1 MVEDSVKSRYLLK
14 DYVFGEK
21 KIIKIEEA
29 EYEIQLF
36 EGDHSGEYVVSEM
49 RDGKVDGR
57 CQLFDHGVLSLAWI
71 MKDGKRVGGVTEFE
85 DGKVLHR
92 RNWSSIVSGEER
104 RLVENLRDGLFLS
117 ITTKSEVDGSDIE
130 IYRGDFDVDMNRNGY
145 GLEYDRKSGKEKI
158 EGFWENDKLVR
169 VIREFDTTKGKMI
182 EYVENDNVEIWSR
195 VPVYIGGYCLK
206 DGSFVRNG
214 VGCLIDEL
222 SGAAVRQSEWKQ
234 GIEKNGVDLYEGWF
248 AKGMKESIRS
258 VLSNKKPE
266 DMSCKPEV
274 NTSIPKEND
283 VSGFEKLNAV
293 TPEKLYAL
301 TPEMLYALTPEM
313 LYALTPEKLNAVTPE
328 KLNDVTPEKLNAVT
342 PEKLNAV
349 TPEKLNAVT
358 PEKQGITTSEKN
370 VESPANEDLPDQDL
384 EIQNMIVTSN
394 SYNTMSNLDFNKYHN
409 LSSIEIGDNCF
420 ASITTFK
427 IDGLSQLKR
436 LKIGWNSFNKTNNR
450 DERDESK
457 SFYILNCESLESID
471 IGELSFSDFG
481 GQFELKNLPALQSIK
496 IGQVG
501 SASYNFSFSSCVI
514 HGNKYEK

>member
-293 TPEKLYAL
+293 TPEKL
-301 TPEMLYALTPEM
+301 
-313 LYALTPEKLNAVTPE
+313 
-328 KLNDVTPEKLNAVT
+328 NAVT

-349 TPEKLNAVT
+349 TPEKLSAVT

-436 LKIGWNSFNKTNNR
+436 LKIGWNSFNKTNNH

>member
-85 DGKVLHR
+85 NGKVLHR

-130 IYRGDFDVDMNRNGY
+130 IYRGDFDLDMNRNGY

-283 VSGFEKLNAV
+283 VSGFEKLS
-293 TPEKLYAL
+293 
-301 TPEMLYALTPEM
+301 
-313 LYALTPEKLNAVTPE
+313 
-328 KLNDVTPEKLNAVT
+328 
-342 PEKLNAV
+342 
-349 TPEKLNAVT
+349 AVT

-384 EIQNMIVTSN
+384 EIQNMVVTSN

>member
-85 DGKVLHR
+85 NGKVLHR

-130 IYRGDFDVDMNRNGY
+130 IYRGDFDLDMNRNGY

-293 TPEKLYAL
+293 TPEKLYA
-301 TPEMLYALTPEM
+301 
-313 LYALTPEKLNAVTPE
+313 
-328 KLNDVTPEKLNAVT
+328 
-342 PEKLNAV
+342 
-349 TPEKLNAVT
+349 VT

-384 EIQNMIVTSN
+384 EIQNMVVTSN